1 MISSQLHFAFV
12 GSAVLCLGS
21 ASLAQGQDTPSLRR
35 VTQPLRPAQLDL
47 QTGTVT
53 RGPAVAEK
61 GLGGY
66 TTSSTLNNNDF
77 SGFVGVD
84 SGPGTANG
92 PCEWIDAADKGMGN
106 TGGASGLMTS
116 FNFAYCSAAL

>member
-1 MISSQLHFAFV
+1 MMVPKTSLLFA
-12 GSAVLCLGS
+12 GAALLCLGS
-21 ASLAQGQDTPSLRR
+21 ASSAQKQDTPSLRR